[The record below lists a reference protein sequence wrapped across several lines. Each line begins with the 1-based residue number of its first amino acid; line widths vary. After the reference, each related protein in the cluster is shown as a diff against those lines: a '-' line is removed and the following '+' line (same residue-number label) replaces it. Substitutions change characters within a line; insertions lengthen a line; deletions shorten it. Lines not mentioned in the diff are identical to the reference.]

1 MKKRLIPVLL
11 VVILGGGG
19 LVWWFLR
26 PQPFFYAGTL
36 EATEV
41 TLSARV
47 SSVIG
52 GIQVKEGETV
62 KSGQTLMTLT
72 GEDLKLAADI
82 AEKDFR
88 RGQTLFQS
96 GSITQATF
104 DQYKFKRDQSKLM
117 VDWCTVAAPLDSTVL
132 HSYRE
137 VGEMVAPGTPLF
149 VLGDLAEIYAFVY
162 VEQPLLA
169 RLSLNQEV
177 ESFLPEMPGKTF
189 AGKITL
195 IRDEAEFTPK
205 NVQTRDERSRLV
217 YGVKIVFANAE
228 KILKP
233 GMTVEVK
240 LPEKK

>member
-1 MKKRLIPVLL
+1 MKKRLIPILVLVL
-11 VVILGGGG
+11 LGGGG
-19 LVWWFLR
+19 LVWWLV
-26 PQPFFYAGTL
+26 QPKTFFYAGTL

-47 SSVIG
+47 ASVIDAIG
-52 GIQVKEGETV
+52 VKEGAAV
-62 KSGQTLMTLT
+62 IAGQTLLTLS

-82 AEKDFR
+82 ADKDFR
-88 RGQTLFQS
+88 RGRQLFAS

-104 DQYKFKRDQSKLM
+104 DLLKFKRDQTKLM
-117 VDWCTVAAPLDSTVL
+117 VAWCTVSAPLGGTLL

-137 VGEMVAPGTPLF
+137 AGEMVAPGTPLF
-149 VLGDLAEIYAFVY
+149 MLGDLSEIWTFVY
-162 VEQPLLA
+162 VEQPMLSQLA
-169 RLSLNQEV
+169 LGQKV
-177 ESFLPEMPGKTF
+177 AGFLPEMPGRSF
-189 AGKITL
+189 AGRIAL

-217 YGVKIVFANAE
+217 YGVKIVFANPE

-240 LPEKK
+240 LTDKK

>member
-1 MKKRLIPVLL
+1 MKKRLIPILL
-11 VVILGGGG
+11 VVLLGGGG
-19 LVWWFLR
+19 LVWWLLR
-26 PQPFFYAGTL
+26 PRPFFYAGTL
-36 EATEV
+36 EATDV

-47 SSVIG
+47 SSVISDIKVNEG
-52 GIQVKEGETV
+52 DAVKAGQV
-62 KSGQTLMTLT
+62 LMTLT

-88 RGQTLFQS
+88 RGETLFQS

-117 VDWCTVAAPLDSTVL
+117 VDWCTIAAPLDATVL

-137 VGEMVAPGTPLF
+137 NGEMVAPGTPLF
-149 VLGDLAEIYAFVY
+149 VLGDLTEIYAFVY
-162 VEQPLLA
+162 VEQPMLA
-169 RLSLNQEV
+169 RLSLNQAV
-177 ESFLPEMPGKTF
+177 EGFLPEMPGKTF

-205 NVQTRDERSRLV
+205 NVQTQDERSRLV
-217 YGVKIVFANAE
+217 YGVKIMFANAG

-233 GMTVEVK
+233 GMTIEVS
-240 LPEKK
+240 LPEKR